1 MKYFKNI
8 TILTLITMF
17 SSFCYAD
24 ESDNVYTWRSGNGTV
39 VFSQSTPMFD
49 EEYERIGVHHNNQV
63 HQKSPVEQQL
73 ASLKQNN
80 IYIPDNSQSENQPN
94 QQQEVNRGIQRVEI
108 ISPAPG
114 ENRFIHNEK
123 LTIILRP
130 ALTAEDHPIFI
141 MNGIPHPAHF
151 ENGVWKVNRPNPG
164 PVSITVRGRT
174 HDHKTIVSNESEFN
188 RRQVLGR

>member
-1 MKYFKNI
+1 MEYLKNI
-8 TILTLITMF
+8 IVLSVAIITNAVCF
-17 SSFCYAD
+17 AD
-24 ESDNVYTWRSGNGTV
+24 ENDNIYTWRSGNGTV
-39 VFSQSTPMFD
+39 VFSQTAPVFE
-49 EEYERIGVHHNNQV
+49 EEYERVGVHHNNQV

-80 IYIPDNSQSENQPN
+80 IYIADNSQSGNQSEK
-94 QQQEVNRGIQRVEI
+94 QQASNKVQKVQI

-114 ENRFIHNEK
+114 ESRFVNNEK
-123 LTIILRP
+123 LSIILNP
-130 ALTAEDHPIFI
+130 TLSAEDHPIFI

-174 HDHKTIVSNESEFN
+174 HDHKTITSNESDFY
-188 RRQVLGR
+188 RRQVFNHS